1 LGDFSEEAFMFVRG
15 CLIGWLALA
24 IVPTAFAQD
33 VTLDSLRCM
42 DRCALDELFRSG
54 KAVAPPVGYARGHI
68 LFFTDYYRHPR
79 LSAAMSGAV
88 WKGKH
93 FNCDG
98 SFVNQFCGVKALR
111 SCVGAGPSWF
121 DGAECVILEYPP
133 GTPIFD
139 DMRDEVREV
148 GCGLFV
154 SRLYN
159 RYTCEFRGYIALVPQ
174 GCR

>member
-1 LGDFSEEAFMFVRG
+1 MRILVRG
-15 CLIGWLALA
+15 CFALCLSLAF
-24 IVPTAFAQD
+24 VPATFAQEL
-33 VTLDSLRCM
+33 TLDTLRSM

-54 KAVAPPVGYARGHI
+54 RAVAPPVGYARGHI
-68 LFFTDYYRHPR
+68 LCFSADYYRCPR

-98 SFVNQFCGVKALR
+98 SFVNQFAGIKALR
-111 SCVGAGPSWF
+111 SCVASGKSWF
-121 DGAECVILEYPP
+121 DGADCIILEYPT
-133 GTPIFD
+133 GTPVFD

-148 GCGLFV
+148 CPGIFV

-159 RYTCEFRGYIALVPQ
+159 RYTCEFRGYVALVPQ